1 MLNTLYIDDAN
12 HTTTGALIHHLLST
26 QREIKYRKALST

>member
-12 HTTTGALIHHLLST
+12 HTTTPPLIHHT
-26 QREIKYRKALST
+26 QRIHRAIE

>member
-12 HTTTGALIHHLLST
+12 HTATGAFIHHLLSI
-26 QREIKYRKALST
+26 QPEIKYRKASST